1 MSYNKLETTDNVD
14 FGSSPTDVHGDD
26 YEDIFIEPDVPT
38 NSNKPNEP
46 KLTPVE
52 PAPIN
57 EPQSGST
64 LFFNFS
70 NFIQPQLPSFVQI
83 ETRERPFTGGNTL
96 DESVLTTLHRDLSTI
111 GDKLMSVLWPVRL
124 RNALLSVKKIVG
136 NDVEDAIVSEDYSTE
151 TMKKIRDWDLW
162 GPLVINLAF
171 SVIITYLQSRNLDN
185 DRKNDTSSA
194 IFSGAF
200 TLIWGSLS
208 ILSLNIQLLSPVQQR
223 LENGAMTDG
232 VVGLSFFQCISLL
245 SYALFPVV
253 LGGLISI
260 FVPFKF
266 IRMIVCALMLAWS
279 LLCTWLIVAIV
290 SNCKKRGSLT
300 IVAESDDSEGD
311 KRIFLMVYPVF
322 LVFALFSWFCVIV

>member
-64 LFFNFS
+64 PFFNFS

-111 GDKLMSVLWPVRL
+111 
-124 RNALLSVKKIVG
+124 VKKIVG

-279 LLCTWLIVAIV
+279 LLSTA
-290 SNCKKRGSLT
+290 RREE
-300 IVAESDDSEGD
+300 A
-311 KRIFLMVYPVF
+311 
-322 LVFALFSWFCVIV
+322 